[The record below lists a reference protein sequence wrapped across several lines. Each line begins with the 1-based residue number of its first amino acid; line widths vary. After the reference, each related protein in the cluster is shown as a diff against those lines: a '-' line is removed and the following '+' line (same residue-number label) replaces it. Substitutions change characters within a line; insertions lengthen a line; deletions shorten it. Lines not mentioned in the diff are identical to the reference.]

1 MNKEELENELKELY
15 NLLYKVAFS
24 RLRNEED
31 TEDVI
36 AETVYIVFKEIDKLK
51 DRNKFKSWVLAILI
65 NECNRF
71 YKQIEKDKIL
81 LDKAKCNIEVF
92 DHSIE
97 DVESINNF
105 EILIKDLKVDEK
117 EIFRLYYYDNYTLS
131 EISKI
136 IDESNN
142 TVKSKL
148 RRGKEKIKVLLKN
161 SSKKLALILLISLIF
176 TSGIAIARTIITNR
190 LKDMNNYEIHYNKI
204 QVDEADYN
212 IDKNKLVVRIDFCKD
227 EINKNN
233 FNLYWK
239 DNSIYLMNMNRNEN
253 VMYPENFKWIENDIL
268 EVTFFCKYMELS
280 PNLTLHIVS
289 DEEKSVTIVLKK

>member
-24 RLRNEED
+24 RLKNEED

-51 DRNKFKSWVLAILI
+51 DRNKFRPWVLAILI

-71 YKQIEKDKIL
+71 YKQSEKDKIL

-148 RRGKEKIKVLLKN
+148 RRGREKIKVLLKN

-204 QVDEADYN
+204 QVDEANYN
-212 IDKNKLVVRIDFCKD
+212 IDKNKLVVRIDFSKD
-227 EINKNN
+227 KINKNN
-233 FNLYWK
+233 FNLYWN
-239 DNSIYLMNMNRNEN
+239 DNSIYLININRNEN
-253 VMYPENFKWIENDIL
+253 VMYPDNFKWIEDDIL
-268 EVTFFCKYMELS
+268 EITFFCKYMELS